1 MYVRVCVCV
10 CVCGWVVQ
18 WEGCKR
24 EMQVGVQWEGC
35 KREMQVGVQWEE
47 LRGLQTPPNQVLGGG
62 GASLYAIQVGVLLTQ
77 VYLTS
82 LLTQVYW
89 QAAGRSVNSV
99 TLSGFPPPTQY
110 LIGGLG
116 YLTNY
121 SVSVVA
127 NNARGNGFS
136 SIPFLVSTAATGG
149 CNVREWEGKEKTI
162 QMVGHKSLVLAVVQS

>member
-1 MYVRVCVCV
+1 MCVCV
-10 CVCGWVVQ
+10 CVGGWFNGRVVKEKCR
-18 WEGCKR
+18 W
-24 EMQVGVQWEGC
+24 
-35 KREMQVGVQWEE
+35 GVQWEE

-62 GASLYAIQVGVLLTQ
+62 GASLYTIQVGVLLTQ